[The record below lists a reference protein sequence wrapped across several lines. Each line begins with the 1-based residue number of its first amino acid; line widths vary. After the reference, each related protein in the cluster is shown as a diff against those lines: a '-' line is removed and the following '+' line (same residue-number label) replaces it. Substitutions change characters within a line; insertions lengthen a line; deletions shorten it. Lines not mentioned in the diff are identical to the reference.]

1 MTEAF
6 KRVEAGVEQSAS
18 LIPGLL
24 ERLERELATHALG
37 VWEGFSSFCE
47 EEMDLPPK
55 KILAALFPP
64 ALEDVVW
71 LEELCER
78 LEIEAEEAAVEECR
92 EALAEHWQRHLERG

>member
-24 ERLERELATHALG
+24 ERLERELATQALG

-47 EEMDLPPK
+47 EEMDLPAEK
-55 KILAALFPP
+55 VLAALFPP
-64 ALEDVVW
+64 ALEDVTW
-71 LEELCER
+71 LEELRER
-78 LEIEAEEAAVEECR
+78 LEVEADEAVVEECR
-92 EALAEHWQRHLERG
+92 ETLAEHWQRHIERG